1 MIDTSAVK
9 KSKLKNQTTDP
20 PIDDDIQ
27 DDLLIAR
34 FDDQLE
40 RALQIKHETIP
51 GSIFGDKKPN
61 TLFNEAA
68 EMVQKRSLPNKLD
81 DETFAN

>member
-1 MIDTSAVK
+1 MIRKDHQVAG
-9 KSKLKNQTTDP
+9 DP
-20 PIDDDIQ
+20 GTFEEDM
-27 DDLLIAR
+27 LIAK

-40 RALQIKHETIP
+40 RALQVKPEAIP

-68 EMVQKRSLPNKLD
+68 EMFQKISLPNKPD
-81 DETFAN
+81 DETFANQLSCLL

>member
-1 MIDTSAVK
+1 MIDTSVVR
-9 KSKLKNQTTDP
+9 KSKLKASDP
-20 PIDDDIQ
+20 PIDDDVQ

-68 EMVQKRSLPNKLD
+68 EMFQKISLPNKLD